1 MKKSRITA
9 DKGILRILDAN
20 FNRAIEGMRVCEEIM
35 RFIVRNPRITLKFKR
50 ARHRIAICLKGSVS
64 AQTHLLLEAR
74 ESNEDAG
81 KATTKSELRRGGFK
95 DIFFANM
102 QRVKES
108 VRVLEEFLKL
118 KSKKTSRIL
127 KDIRYDLYQ
136 LEKESILKLRDIRD
150 H

>member
-1 MKKSRITA
+1 
-9 DKGILRILDAN
+9 
-20 FNRAIEGMRVCEEIM
+20 MRVCEEIM
-35 RFIVRNPRITLKFKR
+35 RFIIRNPRITLKFKR
-50 ARHRIAICLKGSVS
+50 IRHRIAACLKKSGAS
-64 AQTHLLLEAR
+64 QTHLLLEAR
-74 ESNEDAG
+74 ESAEDAG

-108 VRVLEEFLKL
+108 VRVLEEFSKL
-118 KSKKTSRIL
+118 ESKKTSRTL

-136 LEKESILKLRDIRD
+136 LEKESVLKLRDIRG